1 MTYEI
6 KMTERATFL
15 NERLNPVDGY
25 RITFQMSDGT
35 IDWIE
40 LPKAQ
45 YNSENVKAAI
55 ALSVKLHEAIIKP

>member
-25 RITFQMSDGT
+25 RITFQMADGT

-45 YNSENVKAAI
+45 YNAEAVKAGI
-55 ALSVKLHEAIIKP
+55 LLSVKLHESIIKP